1 MSSYCTVCLERL
13 FATANLNYG
22 PTNNFP
28 KFPGV
33 QLLSLAS
40 GSPPQLFTGPAPGA
54 AVAPGPYAI
63 TPEDHFKYYNLFNTY
78 DTNKDGY
85 VLHTHLTYIYKE
97 PSKSY

>member
-28 KFPGV
+28 KFTGV
-33 QLLSLAS
+33 PLPSLAS
-40 GSPPQLFTGPAPGA
+40 SAPSQLYAGPPPGA